1 VCKDTTFFGKTSFLG
16 EKKLGEG
23 KIPLRNG
30 SQREVK
36 TKEILDK
43 KIPTDYTDYTD

>member
-1 VCKDTTFFGKTSFLG
+1 VCKDTTFFGKTSFFG
-16 EKKLGEG
+16 KKIRGR

>member
-1 VCKDTTFFGKTSFLG
+1 VQRYNFISELHPFL
-16 EKKLGEG
+16 KKNLGEG
-23 KIPLRNG
+23 IIPLRNG